1 MCSSGDRLFPL
12 TMAERR
18 VLSLSATG
26 LVIADVAEE
35 LGVSAEEVRARL
47 ASAVDKLGAR
57 SKLEAVLIAARR
69 GELDL
74 TP

>member
-1 MCSSGDRLFPL
+1 MRSPGNRLLPL
-12 TMAERR
+12 TMGERR

-26 LVIADVAEE
+26 LVVADVAEA
-35 LGVSAEEVRARL
+35 LGVSAEEVGARL

-57 SKLEAVLIAARR
+57 SKLEAVLTAARR